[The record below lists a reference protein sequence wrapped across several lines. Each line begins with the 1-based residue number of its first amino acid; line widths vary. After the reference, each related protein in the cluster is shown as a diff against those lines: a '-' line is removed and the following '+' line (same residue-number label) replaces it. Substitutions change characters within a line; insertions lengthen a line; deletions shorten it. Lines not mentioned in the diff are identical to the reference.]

1 MKALTETGKTKVHDL
16 AIKYG
21 ISLDSVN
28 SLLQSVIHGGG
39 TQAQFNVPELG
50 GMGQWM
56 KGGMTMV
63 GDMFNHSLKNTV
75 DNICTELSN
84 LLHSESNFIETTLEK
99 TKEFFGSGTWWPSE
113 YGSPSASGSQN
124 NMRYAYF
131 GPPVK
136 RLVLE
141 IEGKRSIYDTL
152 NFVISGVSQQQGSGQ
167 TLRFSSQLGPVNL
180 QSLPLISQ
188 PGTEPSDNEVIY
200 TNAEG
205 KFTKEE
211 RDSVF
216 PAPDKDDVFISIEK
230 LGALLQK
237 ELITRE
243 EFDTK
248 KAELLK
254 KL

>member
-1 MKALTETGKTKVHDL
+1 MKALTEKGKSKIHDL

-21 ISLDSVN
+21 ISLEAVN
-28 SLLQSVIHGGG
+28 SLLLSVTYGGG

-63 GDMFNHSLKNTV
+63 GDMFNYSLKNTV

-84 LLHSESNFIETTLEK
+84 LLHTEENFVENTINK
-99 TKEFFGSGTWWPSE
+99 NKDFFGSGTWWPSE

-124 NMRYAYF
+124 NMKYAYF
-131 GPPVK
+131 GPPVQ
-136 RLVLE
+136 RLVIE
-141 IEGKRSIYDTL
+141 NEGKKSIYDTL
-152 NFVISGVSQQQGSGQ
+152 NFIISGVSQSQGGTQALS
-167 TLRFSSQLGPVNL
+167 FSSQLGPVRLNT
-180 QSLPLISQ
+180 LPVILDS
-188 PGTEPSDNEVIY
+188 GTDEADEAID

-205 KFTKEE
+205 KLSKEFP
-211 RDSVF
+211 DNVF
-216 PAPDKDDVFISIEK
+216 PTPYKDDVFLSIEK
-230 LGALLQK
+230 LGLLLQK
-237 ELITRE
+237 DLITRE
-243 EFDTK
+243 EFDVK

>member
-1 MKALTETGKTKVHDL
+1 MKALTEKGKTKIHDL

-21 ISLDSVN
+21 ISLEAVN
-28 SLLQSVIHGGG
+28 SLLLSVTYGGG
-39 TQAQFNVPELG
+39 SQAQFNVPELG

-56 KGGMTMV
+56 KDGMTMV

-84 LLHSESNFIETTLEK
+84 LLHTEENFVETAMEK
-99 TKEFFGSGTWWPSE
+99 NKDFFGSGTWWPSE

-124 NMRYAYF
+124 SMKYAYF

-136 RLVLE
+136 RLV
-141 IEGKRSIYDTL
+141 IESDGKRSIYDTL
-152 NFVISGVSQQQGSGQ
+152 NFIISGVSQSQGNSQ
-167 TLRFSSQLGPVNL
+167 SLSFSSQLGPVRLSNL
-180 QSLPLISQ
+180 PAISNS
-188 PGTEPSDNEVIY
+188 GTDADDQEIY

-205 KFTKEE
+205 KLSKEISE
-211 RDSVF
+211 NVF
-216 PAPDKDDVFISIEK
+216 PAQDKDDVFVSIEK
-230 LGALLQK
+230 LGLLLQK
-237 ELITRE
+237 DLITRE
-243 EFDTK
+243 EFDAK